1 MHVKFVIF
9 CFQSMLEKT
18 TWSAGLVSKLALLG
32 LIAALSGCA
41 TTPKPVEIKG
51 EADSVLNR
59 DERGNSLSVAVRI
72 YQLKGPEEFSRL
84 TFDML
89 ANSAPEADVINADL
103 LDKSEAIM
111 VPGGKFSNAIT
122 IRDDAKYV
130 GLLAFFRQPDPYY
143 WRILIEADKVRH
155 EGLIFLVKDCY
166 LALKTP
172 KPTVI
177 PGQPLGVPA
186 QCERG
191 SGSVVS
197 GTVPAGA
204 KRPFVANKQPASATT
219 PAKH

>member
-9 CFQSMLEKT
+9 CFQGMLKKT
-18 TWSAGLVSKLALLG
+18 TWSTGLVGRLALVG

-41 TTPKPVEIKG
+41 TAPKSVEIKG

-72 YQLKGPEEFSRL
+72 YQLKSPEEFSRL

-103 LDKSEAIM
+103 LDRSEAIL

-130 GLLAFFRQPDPYY
+130 GLIAFFREPDPYY
-143 WRILIEADKVRH
+143 WRILVEADKVRH
-155 EGLIFLVKDCY
+155 DGLIFQAKDCY

-172 KPTVI
+172 KPAVI
-177 PGQPLGVPA
+177 PGQPLDVPA

-191 SGSVVS
+191 SSSVVT
-197 GTVPAGA
+197 GTIQAGT
-204 KRPFVANKQPASATT
+204 KRPVVANKLPASATT

>member
-1 MHVKFVIF
+1 
-9 CFQSMLEKT
+9 MLKKT
-18 TWSAGLVSKLALLG
+18 TWPAGLFSKLALAG
-32 LIAALSGCA
+32 LIAAMSGCA
-41 TTPKPVEIKG
+41 TAPKTVQING

-103 LDKSEAIM
+103 LDRSEAIM

-143 WRILIEADKVRH
+143 WRILVEADKVRH
-155 EGLIFLVKDCY
+155 DGLVFLVKDCY

-172 KPTVI
+172 KQTAI

-186 QCERG
+186 QCDRG
-191 SGSVVS
+191 GGSVIA
-197 GTVPAGA
+197 GTVSAGA
-204 KRPFVANKQPASATT
+204 KRPLVANKLPTSATT
-219 PAKH
+219 TAKH